1 MEHIYTY
8 NEKYGLQIFK
18 LDSKNKTLSSI
29 PLKSKFVNL
38 GNSVLLSGGQIANK
52 NSKKC
57 YLISFIEN
65 NNNPEPYNIRIKAYD
80 EFNEGRERHSLLFL
94 PNKNYIFACSGFYS
108 KSCEYTDINKGSW
121 TLISPLNKSR
131 GNAAMAYVNE
141 RYVYVLW
148 GFNLS
153 EGSKNGIYL
162 NDIEYFDV
170 NNFGK
175 VWTTINYFNNKE
187 YNLSLTAL
195 GVIPI
200 SKNIFLICGGYD
212 GIEYKADVYKV
223 DCTNYEKPIVL
234 LNQNL
239 NFRTIFT
246 HNMFSKIQNSYFNLD
261 INCIMHGFDFDN
273 WRFGI
278 LQIDNK
284 NE

>member
-1 MEHIYTY
+1 
-8 NEKYGLQIFK
+8 
-18 LDSKNKTLSSI
+18 
-29 PLKSKFVNL
+29 
-38 GNSVLLSGGQIANK
+38 
-52 NSKKC
+52 
-57 YLISFIEN
+57 
-65 NNNPEPYNIRIKAYD
+65 
-80 EFNEGRERHSLLFL
+80 
-94 PNKNYIFACSGFYS
+94 
-108 KSCEYTDINKGSW
+108 
-121 TLISPLNKSR
+121 
-131 GNAAMAYVNE
+131 MAYVNE

-212 GIEYKADVYKV
+212 GIEYKKDVYKI
-223 DCTNYEKPIVL
+223 DCTNHEKPMVL

-239 NFRTIFT
+239 NFETIFT